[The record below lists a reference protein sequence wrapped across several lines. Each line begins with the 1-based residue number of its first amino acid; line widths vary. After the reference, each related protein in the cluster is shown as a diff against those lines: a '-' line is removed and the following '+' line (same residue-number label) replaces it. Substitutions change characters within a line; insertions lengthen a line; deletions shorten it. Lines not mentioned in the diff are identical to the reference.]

1 MKDHNK
7 NRSQKTRKVKVADRF
22 KNSSELRLEFLRGLL
37 EKGEPSSQEELV
49 HKLEKASFQVTQSTV
64 SRDLRKLGAV
74 RTFDRENRNVYRL
87 DDGSKWQAIP
97 EPVVSGMQKL
107 VEQIHSN
114 GYQIVLRTQP
124 GSASLIARF
133 LDSHFN
139 NEILGTIAGDDTIFV
154 APKKVP
160 VSSQFI
166 RMIDSAIMN
175 MEA

>member
-1 MKDHNK
+1 MSSSTRSKK
-7 NRSQKTRKVKVADRF
+7 RSQDLTLSRNKDRG
-22 KNSSELRLEFLRGLL
+22 ELRLDFLRDLL
-37 EKGEPSSQEELV
+37 VKGEPSSQEELV
-49 HKLEKASFQVTQSTV
+49 QKLEKASFHVTQSTV

-74 RTFDRENRNVYRL
+74 RTVDRENRTVYRL
-87 DDGSKWQAIP
+87 DEANKWQSIP
-97 EPVVSGMQKL
+97 EPVVTGMQKL

-139 NEILGTIAGDDTIFV
+139 DEILGTIAGDDTIFV

-160 VSSQFI
+160 IAPQFI
-166 RMIDSAIMN
+166 RMIESAIMN

>member
-1 MKDHNK
+1 MNMKDNK
-7 NRSQKTRKVKVADRF
+7 TN
-22 KNSSELRLEFLRGLL
+22 RLEFLRDLL

-49 HKLEKASFQVTQSTV
+49 QKLEKASFQVTQSTV

-74 RTFDRENRNVYRL
+74 RAVDYENRTVYRL
-87 DDGSKWQAIP
+87 GELGKWQAIP

-107 VEQIHSN
+107 VEQIQSN

-133 LDSHFN
+133 LDTHFN

-160 VSSQFI
+160 ITPRFI
-166 RMIDSAIMN
+166 RMIESAIMN
-175 MEA
+175 MET